1 MTTSGSTT
9 YNPVRDQIVNR
20 ALRMVGGY
28 ASSDSAR
35 PEQTADA
42 TDALN
47 MMLKAWQIE
56 NHLWLKK
63 FAVLTLVQGQCSYQ
77 LGAGSAD
84 ACVYQGTATAVDRP
98 TRIFSA
104 TRKQT
109 SGQEVPIIST
119 SRSDFHALPNKVT
132 QGRVV
137 QFYYDP
143 QLALGMLNVW
153 PTPDGSS
160 DTLVL
165 SLDRPLQDVL
175 ADTDTFDMPQ
185 EWVDCL
191 CYGLALRIAPEYGLS
206 LSERQL
212 LAQEYASFKQP
223 LLEYDREDTSV
234 FFTRSRY

>member
-1 MTTSGSTT
+1 MTTSGSAT

-20 ALRMVGGY
+20 ALRMVGAY

-35 PEQTADA
+35 PEQVSDA

-63 FAVLTLVQGQCSYQ
+63 FAVLTLVNGQNSYQ
-77 LGAGSAD
+77 LGAGSSD
-84 ACVYQGTATAVDRP
+84 ICVYQGTATAVDRP

-104 TRKQT
+104 TRKQS
-109 SGQEVPIIST
+109 SGSEVSIIST
-119 SRSDFHALPNKVT
+119 SRSDFHALPNKAT

-137 QFYYDP
+137 QYYYDP
-143 QLALGMLNVW
+143 QLVLGVFSVW
-153 PTPDGSS
+153 PTPDVSG
-160 DTLVL
+160 DTIIL

-175 ADTDTFDMPQ
+175 ADTDTYDMPQ
-185 EWVDCL
+185 EWTDCL

-212 LAQEYASFKQP
+212 LAQEYTAFKQP
-223 LLEYDREDTSV
+223 LLDYDRENTSV

>member
-1 MTTSGSTT
+1 MTTSGTT
-9 YNPVRDQIVNR
+9 SYNPVRDQIVNR
-20 ALRMVGGY
+20 ALRMVGAY
-28 ASSDSAR
+28 ASSDNPR
-35 PEQTADA
+35 PEQSNDA
-42 TDALN
+42 ADALN

-63 FAVLTLVQGQCSYQ
+63 FAVLTLVQGQNSYQ
-77 LGAGSAD
+77 IGAGSAD
-84 ACVYQGTATAVDRP
+84 LCLYQGTAINADRP

-109 SGQEVPIIST
+109 SGSEIPIIST
-119 SRSDFHALPNKVT
+119 SRSDFHGLPNKAT

-143 QLALGMLNVW
+143 QLALGTLNVW
-153 PTPDGSS
+153 PTPDASG
-160 DTLVL
+160 DVLVL

-185 EWVDCL
+185 EWTDCL
-191 CYGLALRIAPEYGLS
+191 CYGLALRLAPEYGLS

-212 LAQEYASFKQP
+212 LAAEYEKFKEP
-223 LLEYDREDTSV
+223 LLDYDREDTSV
-234 FFTRSRY
+234 FFTKSRY